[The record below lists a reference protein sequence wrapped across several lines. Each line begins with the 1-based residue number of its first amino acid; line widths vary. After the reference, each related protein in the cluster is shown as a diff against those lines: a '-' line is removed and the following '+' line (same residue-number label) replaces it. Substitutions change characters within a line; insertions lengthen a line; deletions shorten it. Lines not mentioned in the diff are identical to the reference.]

1 MGTAKIFLESKLQI
15 IRDKQ
20 VFIFIKYTILANASY
35 AIGWGLNAQGVGKLA
50 ILDRKRRFCRKRFK
64 IMSMVTMVTEKTI
77 GKLGTTEGRNSLPL
91 ASNFGSIYFLI
102 IVSIT
107 VISL

>member
-1 MGTAKIFLESKLQI
+1 METRQLGA
-15 IRDKQ
+15 
-20 VFIFIKYTILANASY
+20 
-35 AIGWGLNAQGVGKLA
+35 WGLNAQGVGKLA
-50 ILDRKRRFCRKRFK
+50 IFDRKRRFCRKRFK

-102 IVSIT
+102 IVSINQF
-107 VISL
+107 VIDGRRSIELRK